1 MLNKFIAIT
10 ASITIGLAG
19 LGALAA
25 GEPSLKDQII
35 AIDKELLG
43 LRQTTLS
50 DPEVK
55 AAHAELQTA
64 LAKLKAAEDNVLV
77 RTNPKGKELVEK
89 FRKLL
94 EQYKAQQKAE
104 AAKESPKP

>member
-1 MLNKFIAIT
+1 MLKTFISIT
-10 ASITIGLAG
+10 AGITIGLAA
-19 LGALAA
+19 LGATAP
-25 GEPSLKDQII
+25 GEPALKDQLL
-35 AIDKELLG
+35 ALDKELLEM
-43 LRQTTLS
+43 RKSTVTA
-50 DPEVK
+50 PEVK
-55 AAHAELQTA
+55 AAQAELQTA